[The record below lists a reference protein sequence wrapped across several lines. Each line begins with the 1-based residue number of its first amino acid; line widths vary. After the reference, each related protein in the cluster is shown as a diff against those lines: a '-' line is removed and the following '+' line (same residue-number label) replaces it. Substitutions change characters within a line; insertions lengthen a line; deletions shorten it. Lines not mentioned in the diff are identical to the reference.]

1 MRREVR
7 DEFGIQEKDYHPID
21 DKFEEIKEQSFSD
34 YEEYEEE
41 IKEIKKVLRK
51 NWLKGVIW
59 DNRETKVIFNANIKN
74 QNASAEIKSLIKIQ
88 EELQDPIAVCL
99 LTTDTITSNVCAELI
114 KDNFKDNEGIKIYF
128 NPETDMIKGLQVNNS
143 DLFVKD
149 GLINLV
155 ERVKDITDNRYED
168 VILTITGGYKALIPY
183 MTIIGQIYNIPIYYI
198 FEETDELIKIPQTPV
213 DFDFSVIEEN
223 YTAFQALG
231 KESNNLPTPSYF
243 KSDLLESEQEFNRL
257 KNEHLI
263 EEIDEKVKLTP
274 LGSLLMKRYKDLF
287 DSGKYH
293 KRNLISNLI
302 ELKLYKYYVKKYGT
316 TVEHGRRVGDKDYEI
331 DVYMEDEHE
340 ITAIEVKSGGNVPI
354 WEEKKKE
361 ESIEYKVTK
370 GGFKYLLDNG
380 EKKGLALKVYLYHTK
395 SIHKRVIEQIRELH
409 QKHPQETKLLKW
421 YWLKI
426 DNNYATNTHWDIGD
440 SDINEIKE
448 VKNHV

>member
-1 MRREVR
+1 MKRVITTVGTSLISNYK
-7 DEFGIQEKDYHPID
+7 DAGNKSIDGHKDYLD
-21 DKFEEIKEQSFSD
+21 LECSKWNDRRNKQIKSSIGEWM
-34 YEEYEEE
+34 
-41 IKEIKKVLRK
+41 R
-51 NWLKGVIW
+51 N
-59 DNRETKVIFNANIKN
+59 TK
-74 QNASAEIKSLIKIQ
+74 NASAEIKSLIKIK
-88 EELQDPIAVCL
+88 EELQDLIDVYL
-99 LTTDTITSNVCAELI
+99 LTTDTIASNVCAELI
-114 KDNFKDNEGIKIYF
+114 KDNFKGNEELKIYF

-168 VILTITGGYKALIPY
+168 VILNITGGYKALIPY

-257 KNEHLI
+257 KNENLI
-263 EEIDEKVKLTP
+263 EEIEGKVKLTP

-293 KRNLISNLI
+293 KQNLISNLI
-302 ELKLYKYYVKKYGT
+302 ELKLYKYYVEKYGT
-316 TVEHGRRVGDKDYEI
+316 TVEHGRRVGDKGYDI
-331 DVYMEDEHE
+331 DVYMEDEHK

-354 WEEKKKE
+354 WEEKKKKKE

-380 EKKGLALKVYLYHTK
+380 EKKGLALKVYLYHAK

-426 DNNYATNTHWDIGD
+426 DNNYATNTHWDIGN